1 MITDISLLDP
11 NKTYTYADYLMWRFQ
26 ERVELIKGKIY
37 RMSPAPARRHQKISI
52 KLSRIL
58 LNYFD
63 NKKCEV
69 YTAPFDVRLPLE
81 NNNNPYTVVQPDLCV
96 ICDLNKLDDQGCNG
110 APDFIIEISSP
121 RTAQKDVQEK
131 FEIYQEAGVREYWI
145 VAPEDEMVDVFLLNE
160 ENKYIHS
167 GKYANQDRLKVNIF
181 NDLEIDLTKVFA

>member
-26 ERVELIKGKIY
+26 ERVELIRGKLY
-37 RMSPAPARRHQKISI
+37 KMSPAPARRHQKISR
-52 KLSRIL
+52 KLTFLIESYL
-58 LNYFD
+58 QE
-63 NKKCEV
+63 KQCEL

-81 NNNNPYTVVQPDLCV
+81 NMNNPFTVVQPDLCV

-121 RTAQKDVQEK
+121 RTAQKDVHEK
-131 FEIYQEAGVREYWI
+131 YEIYQESGVREYWI

-160 ENKYIHS
+160 ENKYIHA
-167 GKYANQDRLKVNIF
+167 GKFANQDKLKVNIF